1 MFIKDK
7 CQMTLVIPT
16 TYSTFNSCSS
26 RIIKMIND
34 SVIRPNEVIIVVS
47 EYFRYYKYKKVRNGI
62 DYIYYYKR
70 GKHNQAENRNTG
82 IKISKCRYISFF
94 DSDDYMSRY
103 RIELILYTLEK
114 YSNIDFILHSYTKNI
129 KKIYNKKCK
138 NISINNISYNYT
150 TYDIYNSYVANKKDG
165 AKNMWCCKY
174 LNIKLPIHNAWL
186 SGKTHILKNNMYNES
201 WAYYRAEDTELNYR
215 LILKKYNFL
224 LIKYYLG
231 LYIPRSKCK

>member
-1 MFIKDK
+1 MKETNNLLKLNRSLHLYKKKIMLIYINYSLIFIIYNITCCIIYAMFIKGK
-7 CQMTLVIPT
+7 CQMTLVIPA

-150 TYDIYNSYVANKKDG
+150 PYDIYNSYVANKKDG
-165 AKNMWCCKY
+165 VKIC
-174 LNIKLPIHNAWL
+174 L
-186 SGKTHILKNNMYNES
+186 
-201 WAYYRAEDTELNYR
+201 
-215 LILKKYNFL
+215 
-224 LIKYYLG
+224 
-231 LYIPRSKCK
+231 